1 MEKEFHNLYRNHFE
15 PNLLQEIEKV
25 GIQKTIPAE
34 TTLIESGTY
43 IRAVPLVIE
52 GSVKIIRIDEEGNEL
67 LLYFLHP
74 GETCAMALSCCIGQE
89 KSQIRAMTE
98 TQVKMITIPV
108 QKIEEWSSKYKSW
121 RDFVMKS
128 YHKQLMDAFETIDII
143 AFSKLDERLKLFLK
157 NKQEI
162 SNNDEIKIT
171 HQEIAKNLNSSRVVI
186 SRLLKKLENEN
197 HIELKHNRIKIINL

>member
-1 MEKEFHNLYRNHFE
+1 
-15 PNLLQEIEKV
+15 
-25 GIQKTIPAE
+25 
-34 TTLIESGTY
+34 
-43 IRAVPLVIE
+43 
-52 GSVKIIRIDEEGNEL
+52 
-67 LLYFLHP
+67 
-74 GETCAMALSCCIGQE
+74 MALSCCIGYTNSMV
-89 KSQIRAMTE
+89 KVVAE
-98 TQVKMITIPV
+98 TPVEVVNIPIQKME
-108 QKIEEWSSKYKSW
+108 QWSSKYKSW

-143 AFSKLDERLKLFLK
+143 AFSKLDERLKIFLK

-162 SNNDEIKIT
+162 NNKNEIKIT

>member
-1 MEKEFHNLYRNHFE
+1 MDKTFQNLYRDHFE
-15 PNLLQEIEKV
+15 PELLQEIEEV
-25 GIQKTIPAE
+25 GEYRKTPSEA
-34 TTLIESGTY
+34 TLIESGTY
-43 IRAVPLVIE
+43 IRSVPLVIS
-52 GSVKIIRIDEEGNEL
+52 GTVKIIRIDEEGNEL

-74 GETCAMALSCCIGQE
+74 GETCAMALSCCIGHT

-98 TQVKMITIPV
+98 TEVEMIVVPV
-108 QKIEEWSSKYKSW
+108 QKIEQWSSKYKSW

-143 AFSKLDERLKLFLK
+143 AFSKLDERLKIFLK

-162 SNNDEIKIT
+162 NNKNEIKIT